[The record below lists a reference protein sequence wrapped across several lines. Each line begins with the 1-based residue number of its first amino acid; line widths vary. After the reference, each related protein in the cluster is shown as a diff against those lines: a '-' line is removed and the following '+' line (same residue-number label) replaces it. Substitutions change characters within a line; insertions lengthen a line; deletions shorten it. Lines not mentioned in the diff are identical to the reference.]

1 MPVTTTVI
9 TIAYLATLVTYLL
22 VASYLCGTALQDA
35 VQGLYLP
42 GRQGVLLHEL
52 PSKLADYF
60 GQLRCITS
68 STCHTGSQT
77 GCGQVS
83 FQTGQYAGKS

>member
-9 TIAYLATLVTYLL
+9 TIAHLSTLVTYLL
-22 VASYLCGTALQDA
+22 VPAHPGSTTFYDI

-52 PSKLADYF
+52 PSKLADHF

-68 STCHTGSQT
+68 STCHIGSQT

-83 FQTGQYAGKS
+83 FQTEQYAGKS